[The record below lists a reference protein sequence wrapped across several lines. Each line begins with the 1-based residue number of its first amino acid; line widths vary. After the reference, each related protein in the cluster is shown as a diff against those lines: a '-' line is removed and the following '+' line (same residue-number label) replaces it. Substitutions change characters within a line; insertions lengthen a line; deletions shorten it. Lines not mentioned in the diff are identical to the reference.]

1 MKKLLIIV
9 LGLLCVCMLAFA
21 GCKTADNSSAPD
33 SANNSSATA
42 AKTLTKIEL
51 TTAPTK
57 TAYEIGETID
67 TTGMKVTATF
77 SDGSTADVTSECTT
91 SMGTNPVTA
100 STTAYYVKYVY
111 EKVTKTVKVDVTVTK
126 TEVTVHNI
134 AEMDPVPEMKAPW
147 KVAAESNANY
157 VLITSYNSTTML
169 IDGALELTGNMES
182 GTFRYTER
190 NDKIGDGMIKY
201 AYINGTYKTADGKMT
216 FTTTD
221 VYKNETAHLDSAT
234 VDVAE
239 VKLDGE
245 GNLKGLYFG
254 SMVTGT
260 GSVFGWSKKSAD
272 AFTES
277 LATNYGYEAS
287 TCYFEIVKNHAIPSD
302 VNLYHANVTSIEVAS
317 SPEKTEYTVGETFI
331 ALGLTIK
338 VNYEAGASR
347 TIATGFETDATTTL
361 AATDTAW
368 EVKYTSADYNFDEN
382 VKTCTIAITV
392 TAAAGSELVSI
403 SAEGAPETYKIQ
415 YGTTKTIADM
425 LAASTFTVK
434 ANYGDG
440 SSKEITDYTVLAG
453 DTALSAAVTE
463 YKFSYTEN
471 GKTVEYTVSFAVTYM
486 TPFEIAAQ
494 SKANYVLVTYFTKQS
509 NMLNGC
515 LELFG
520 DMTSGTYTYTAQMG
534 SEKYNVNSGTYAIAD
549 GKINFTCTSYVQVLG
564 TSSMVTG
571 DNETATL
578 VMDNGNLVGLN
589 FGEAATEGFWGYT
602 SASKPAQWT
611 ANISLDAG
619 SGLTNTTGY
628 MAIWS
633 AVKDADYLTAN
644 TYY

>member
-1 MKKLLIIV
+1 MKKALVIII
-9 LGLLCVCMLAFA
+9 GLLCVCMLAFA
-21 GCKTADNSSAPD
+21 GCKTADNTSASD
-33 SANNSSATA
+33 NVNNSSATA

-77 SDGSTADVTSECTT
+77 SDGTTADVTADCTT
-91 SMGTNPVTA
+91 SMGANPVTA

-111 EKVTKTVKVDVTVTK
+111 EKVTKTVKVDITVTK

-157 VLITSYNSTTML
+157 VLITSYDSDTML
-169 IDGALELTGNMES
+169 IDGALELTGDLTS

-190 NDKIGDGMIKY
+190 NDKVSDGMVKY
-201 AYINGTYKTADGKMT
+201 AYINGTYKSADGKMT
-216 FTTTD
+216 FTTTE
-221 VYKNETAHLDSAT
+221 VYKHETGHLDSAT

-239 VKLDGE
+239 IKLDTDGS
-245 GNLKGLYFG
+245 LKGLYFG
-254 SMVTGT
+254 SMVKSIGT
-260 GSVFGWSKKSAD
+260 VFGWGKTNAT
-272 AFTES
+272 AFKES

-287 TCYFEIVKNHAIPSD
+287 TCYFEIVKNHTIPSD
-302 VNLYHANVTSIEVAS
+302 VNLYHANVTSIEVAGN
-317 SPEKTEYTVGETFI
+317 PVKTEYTVGETFV
-331 ALGLTIK
+331 ATGLTVK

-347 TIATGFETDATTTL
+347 IIATGYDVDTTTTL
-361 AATDTAW
+361 AADNDKW
-368 EVKYTSADYNFDEN
+368 QISYTTADYNGDEN
-382 VKTCTIAITV
+382 VKTCTVAITV
-392 TAAAGSELVSI
+392 TAAAGTELVSI
-403 SAEGAPETYKIQ
+403 SAEGAPATYKIQ
-415 YGTTKTIADM
+415 YGTEMTIADM
-425 LAASTFTVK
+425 LAASTFTVN

-440 SSKEITDYTVLAG
+440 SSKAITDYTVVDG
-453 DTALSAAVTE
+453 TAKLSAALTE
-463 YKFSYTEN
+463 YKLSYTEN
-471 GKTVEYTVSFAVTYM
+471 GKTVDYTVNFAVTYM

-509 NMLNGC
+509 NKLNGC

-534 SEKYNVNSGTYAIAD
+534 ANKYNVNAGTYAVAD
-549 GKINFTCTSYVQVLG
+549 GKITFTCTSYVQVLG
-564 TSSMVTG
+564 TSAMVTG

-578 VMDNGNLVGLN
+578 VMDGTNLVGIN

-602 SASKPAQWT
+602 SASNPAQWT

-619 SGLTNTTGY
+619 SELTNTTGY

-633 AVKDADYLTAN
+633 AVKDADYLKTN